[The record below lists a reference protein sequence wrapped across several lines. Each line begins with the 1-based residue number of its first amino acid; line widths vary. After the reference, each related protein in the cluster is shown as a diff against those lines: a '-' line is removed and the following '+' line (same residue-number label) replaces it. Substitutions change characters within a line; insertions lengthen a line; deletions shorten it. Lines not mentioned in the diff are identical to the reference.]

1 MYGLG
6 NRSAIQ
12 FRLYLKF
19 MTIGETRKGKTY
31 MCDLGHTVLK
41 WFIWVYYLLYKFI
54 GRIKCVRKDSEI

>member
-1 MYGLG
+1 MP
-6 NRSAIQ
+6 